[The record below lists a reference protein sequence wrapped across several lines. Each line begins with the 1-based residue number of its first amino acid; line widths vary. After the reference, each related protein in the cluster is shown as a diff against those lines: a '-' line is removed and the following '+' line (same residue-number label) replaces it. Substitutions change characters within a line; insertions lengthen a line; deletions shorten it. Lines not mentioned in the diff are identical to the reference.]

1 MEALAVEVRR
11 EDGGYYKV
19 SFIESLH
26 KYFFRHHSHELN
38 IKTMGCGFSV
48 SSLRPASFWFTEVAQ
63 LRFITCG
70 RHRPIFYG

>member
-19 SFIESLH
+19 SFIESWL
-26 KYFFRHHSHELN
+26 KYFVHHHSHKLD
-38 IKTMGCGFSV
+38 IKTMGFGFRIGSLGSV
-48 SSLRPASFWFTEVAQ
+48 HFWFTEVAQ
-63 LRFITCG
+63 LRFITCD